1 MGRRGALCS
10 LGGAPV
16 GAGSRVR
23 GPQEVTS
30 PPWSQSPTELGTRV
44 TRHPRSGDSA
54 GLGSFVGT
62 PSPDEHVLLLCA
74 RVPRLPAQGSPR
86 PRPRP
91 WRQWVRSYTG
101 RLRSLARR
109 DPKKST
115 DDIGKRLV
123 ESRYTCPTELC
134 VCPIAQEGHPGP
146 VERVTALRFW
156 EAGPGVGLGRPP
168 SAPRLRCKVLVHLS
182 WDQFFE
188 SLESEPEESGAGAE
202 AGAAP
207 EPGPTASG
215 SSASLQAGV
224 ESGATPA
231 GAGEPA
237 GDLGP
242 VRGQRAP
249 EQSQLGPA
257 SAGSTV
263 PASAPNTVPAIALL
277 PAPATVLG
285 PTWMS
290 AKNQGIEDLYRV
302 LFFILFYFLFIIFY
316 FKFILQSL
324 TPIPTKM
331 SLPLPPYP
339 FSLLLFSFYLFI
351 SYNLY

>member
-1 MGRRGALCS
+1 MFSCCVPLSRSCRLRGA
-10 LGGAPV
+10 
-16 GAGSRVR
+16 R
-23 GPQEVTS
+23 G
-30 PPWSQSPTELGTRV
+30 R
-44 TRHPRSGDSA
+44 D
-54 GLGSFVGT
+54 
-62 PSPDEHVLLLCA
+62 PS
-74 RVPRLPAQGSPR
+74 
-86 PRPRP
+86 RP

-156 EAGPGVGLGRPP
+156 EAGPGVGLGRP

-182 WDQFFE
+182 WDQYFE
-188 SLESEPEESGAGAE
+188 SPESEPEESGAGAE
-202 AGAAP
+202 AGVAP

-249 EQSQLGPA
+249 EQS
-257 SAGSTV
+257 AGSCFCWFHCSRFCSQHCSCHRPSPRPCHCPCSHMDV
-263 PASAPNTVPAIALL
+263 GQKSR
-277 PAPATVLG
+277 
-285 PTWMS
+285 
-290 AKNQGIEDLYRV
+290 D
-302 LFFILFYFLFIIFY
+302 
-316 FKFILQSL
+316 
-324 TPIPTKM
+324 
-331 SLPLPPYP
+331 
-339 FSLLLFSFYLFI
+339 
-351 SYNLY
+351 